1 MQLSS
6 EPLTVPPELSGG
18 QPLQHFFT
26 ANVSTQL
33 LYSTDYHFI
42 AYTMDLFHLRLYLV
56 GTKPYEPKA
65 QNEKTACKT
74 EHKKQHRAAVN
85 RGVWQRGNF
94 SRPFSFIVTGATTG
108 T

>member
-26 ANVSTQL
+26 AKFSTQL
-33 LYSTDYHFI
+33 LDSTDYHFI
-42 AYTMDLFHLRLYLV
+42 AYTMDPFHLRLYLV

-65 QNEKTACKT
+65 QNEKPQIKPNI
-74 EHKKQHRAAVN
+74 KKQHRAAVN
-85 RGVWQRGNF
+85 RRVWRRGNF
-94 SRPFSFIVTGATTG
+94 SRPFSFIVIGATTG